1 MTRAEIEGLSSTLVF
16 AGSETSGTLLSGA
29 IYYLLKNP
37 RWLEELQ
44 REVRGTFAQES
55 QITFIASAQLK
66 IMNAIIFEALRMYP
80 PVPVALPRVVPS
92 KGATVAGTFI
102 PPDTKIGIPHYAA
115 YHSSRNFTDPE
126 KFAPERFMGDE
137 AYANDKCSVVQ
148 PFSVGYRNCIG
159 QNLAWAEMRT
169 ILARMAWNFDMELLD
184 VRKDWKKQKAFVL
197 WSKPSLMV
205 KLTVRKG
212 AE

>member
-1 MTRAEIEGLSSTLVF
+1 MTRAEIEGLSSTLIF

-80 PVPVALPRVVPS
+80 PVPVALPRVVPRT
-92 KGATVAGTFI
+92 GATVAGTFI
-102 PPDTKIGIPHYAA
+102 PPNTKIGIPHYAA

-137 AYANDKCSVVQ
+137 AYANDKRSVVQ

-169 ILARMAWNFDMELLD
+169 ILARIAWNFDMELLN
-184 VRKDWKKQKAFVL
+184 VGKDWKNQKAFVL